1 MRVKKINK
9 RHAKRWAY
17 SKTITLLDSAM
28 AEGCPHFEGY
38 LPETA
43 KKLVTAL
50 QDVRDSLVMKGLLE
64 SDPKI
69 WQEYVA
75 GEGMK

>member
-1 MRVKKINK
+1 MKKINK

-17 SKTITLLDSAM
+17 SQTIAVLDSAM
-28 AEGCPHFEGY
+28 AEGWPHFEGY

-43 KKLVTAL
+43 DKLATAL
-50 QDVRDSLVMKGLLE
+50 QDLRDSLVMKGLLE
-64 SDPKI
+64 SDPEI